1 MHKGARMRPTIT
13 ILFLLAFMVS
23 PAYAKARKH
32 AAKPKPPAPAQV
44 VHDDRTAQEHAR
56 AEQQLSDLRT
66 GKDAATPAQPEPD
79 IAGVQAQDSEV
90 PSNLRT
96 RGSR

>member
-1 MHKGARMRPTIT
+1 
-13 ILFLLAFMVS
+13 
-23 PAYAKARKH
+23 
-32 AAKPKPPAPAQV
+32 V

-56 AEQQLSDLRT
+56 AEQQLNDLRS
-66 GKDAATPAQPEPD
+66 GKEVAAQPEPD

>member
-1 MHKGARMRPTIT
+1 MHEAAGMRPTIV
-13 ILFLLAFMVS
+13 ILLLLAFTVS
-23 PAYAKARKH
+23 PVYAKARKH
-32 AAKPKPPAPAQV
+32 AAKHKPPAPAQV

-56 AEQQLSDLRT
+56 AEQQLNDLRS
-66 GKDAATPAQPEPD
+66 GKDVPAQPEPD